1 MRDFDPFKVASEWHS
16 GQGSALYS
24 FSSTGAV
31 HDQEHKDRLET
42 EIEQALVQAKK
53 SKSFSSEDLEEL
65 EMLLYHVKDEPLS
78 EGNGSNLRNALGEI
92 SVTSESDSESYVEWD
107 DIDELWYVMKGD
119 KAIGSWSDKESAYE
133 QLNREKN
140 VNESQTEAC
149 NECGMSEGHSD
160 SCSHNSDDKD
170 DYSDDNE
177 DALSKRLHWNEV
189 SDYDGLPLNESS
201 MFNRFNT
208 LVGHRPDGT
217 FDNRNS
223 ESSKLRAI
231 VKKNVIEM
239 KLSIAG
245 PAFGGAQIEDPDD
258 EEQDRKVTAAK
269 KKVPAPKSSGTRLK
283 SKTKTKKSKK

>member
-92 SVTSESDSESYVEWD
+92 SVTSESDSESYV
-107 DIDELWYVMKGD
+107 
-119 KAIGSWSDKESAYE
+119 
-133 QLNREKN
+133 
-140 VNESQTEAC
+140 ESQTEAC

-258 EEQDRKVTAAK
+258 EEQDRKVTTTK

>member
-42 EIEQALVQAKK
+42 EIEQALIQAKK

-78 EGNGSNLRNALGEI
+78 EGNGSSIKQALGEMEVAI
-92 SVTSESDSESYVEWD
+92 ESDSESFVES
-107 DIDELWYVMKGD
+107 ETET
-119 KAIGSWSDKESAYE
+119 ES
-133 QLNREKN
+133 
-140 VNESQTEAC
+140 C
-149 NECGMSEGHSD
+149 NECGMSEGHAD
-160 SCSHNSDDKD
+160 GCSHNSDEDK
-170 DYSDDNE
+170 E

-201 MFNRFNT
+201 MFSRFNT
-208 LVGHRPDGT
+208 LVGHRADGT
-217 FDNRNS
+217 FDTRNS
-223 ESSKLRAI
+223 ESSKLRTI
-231 VKKNVIEM
+231 VKNVIEM

-245 PAFGGAQIEDPDD
+245 PAFGGAHVEDPDD
-258 EEQDRKVTAAK
+258 EDQDYKVTTAQ
-269 KKVPAPKSSGTRLK
+269 KKVPKPKSSGTRLK
-283 SKTKTKKSKK
+283 SKTKKTKK